1 MNSPTTMPMI
11 ASVTATFMPLKM
23 KGNDVGNRTLMRIC
37 HCDMRRERQSRSM
50 VVSTDCSPVA
60 VATKMGKN
68 EIKIENVTREEAPI
82 PSHTMNNGAKA
93 IFGINWKNTML
104 G

>member
-1 MNSPTTMPMI
+1 MNSPTTMPVI
-11 ASVTATFMPLKM
+11 ARVTATFTPLKM
-23 KGNDVGNRTLMRIC
+23 RGNYVENLTLMSVC

-50 VVSTDCSPVA
+50 VVSTACSPVA

-68 EIKIENVTREEAPI
+68 EIKIENVTREGAPI

>member
-1 MNSPTTMPMI
+1 MQCF
-11 ASVTATFMPLKM
+11 AVK
-23 KGNDVGNRTLMRIC
+23 VGNRTLTRIC
-37 HCDMRRERQSRSM
+37 HCDMRKERQSRSM
-50 VVSTDCSPVA
+50 VVSTDRSPVA

-68 EIKIENVTREEAPI
+68 EIKIENVTREGAPI
-82 PSHTMNNGAKA
+82 PSHTINNGAKA